1 MREGWDGA
9 GQALRRAPGR
19 PASAP
24 GGSLS
29 GTGGLFVLEVGR
41 LSVRSLIRWG
51 RRGMRPGRRQAWL
64 VGVAAVALLGPVGP
78 LEAKSAR
85 EVRDEATCAALGKEE
100 GYKGRLDVVV
110 FDHAAGELVWPQPA
124 QLWVRDGDPFVVV
137 VTNTHPYAFT
147 YSSSV
152 VASDAAAGGPGQ
164 VVGERVTVKE
174 EDGVTVCVSF
184 RFVEG
189 FPLHKMEISG
199 SAAWTAAAA
208 AVLEKA
214 ATDTDDPMAAAR
226 FKVFRMN
233 PREALKVFESGEA
246 VGADAVVAD
255 AAKKGVLYPYTF
267 PVWVRDS
274 RAQLGFATGL
284 AFSDVTSDRFFVE
297 TDDQGTAETTD
308 DEQRVLAES
317 SSDDFRPDLMAYA
330 SITAPRTPTW
340 WGAGGRLG
348 VTVGL
353 GIGDG
358 GDPRYFLGPS
368 WLIGDRFLVA
378 AGAFG
383 GKVDRLPAG
392 QREGEAPINGANTLS
407 QLGKGFERGWAVGV
421 AWRFGSSDKA
431 DEKFLAALSPPVKQE
446 QKAKP
451 AEGAAEKKPDE
462 KSEEAEGT
470 P

>member
-1 MREGWDGA
+1 MVAEVQGA
-9 GQALRRAPGR
+9 
-19 PASAP
+19 
-24 GGSLS
+24 SLS
-29 GTGGLFVLEVGR
+29 GKVGSFVLEVGR

-64 VGVAAVALLGPVGP
+64 VGVVTVALLGAVGP
-78 LEAKSAR
+78 LGAKSAR
-85 EVRDEATCAALGKEE
+85 EVRDEATCAALGAAS

-164 VVGERVTVKE
+164 VVGKPVKV
-174 EDGVTVCVSF
+174 DNAAGATICVSF

-189 FPLHKMEISG
+189 FPLHKIEISG
-199 SAAWTAAAA
+199 SAAWSKAGEEKLVAALA
-208 AVLEKA
+208 K
-214 ATDTDDPMAAAR
+214 
-226 FKVFRMN
+226 
-233 PREALKVFESGEA
+233 A
-246 VGADAVVAD
+246 VGDVRLHSRIMAIQVDPWLLPEVQEESKDPDVS
-255 AAKKGVLYPYTF
+255 AALRAAGETAVLYPYSF

-284 AFSDVTSDRFFVE
+284 AFSDVTSDRFFIE
-297 TDDQGTAETTD
+297 TDDQDTAETAD

-330 SITAPRTPTW
+330 SITAPRTPKW

-348 VTVGL
+348 MTVGL

-368 WLIGDRFLVA
+368 WLIGDRFLLA

>member
-1 MREGWDGA
+1 MR
-9 GQALRRAPGR
+9 R
-19 PASAP
+19 
-24 GGSLS
+24 
-29 GTGGLFVLEVGR
+29 
-41 LSVRSLIRWG
+41 
-51 RRGMRPGRRQAWL
+51 GRRQAWL
-64 VGVAAVALLGPVGP
+64 VGVATVSLLGPVGP
-78 LEAKSAR
+78 LEAKSAGV
-85 EVRDEATCAALGKEE
+85 VRDAATCAALGEE
-100 GYKGRLDVVV
+100 GSEAGGYKGRLDVVV
-110 FDHAAGELVWPQPA
+110 FDHAAGRLVWPQPA

-137 VTNTHPYAFT
+137 VKNTHPYAFT

-164 VVGERVTVKE
+164 VVGEPITVE
-174 EDGVTVCVSF
+174 NEDGSTVCVSF

-189 FPLHKMEISG
+189 FPLHKIEIAG

-208 AVLEKA
+208 KVLEDA
-214 ATDTDDPMAAAR
+214 ATKNPAKAAR
-226 FKVFRMN
+226 FKMFQIN
-233 PREALKVFESGEA
+233 TPEALRALAAAEEVGES
-246 VGADAVVAD
+246 AVVAA
-255 AAKKGVLYPYTF
+255 AAKKGVLYPYSF

-284 AFSDVTSDRFFVE
+284 AFSDVTSDRFYVE
-297 TDDQGTAETTD
+297 TDDQGTAETVD

-330 SITAPRTPTW
+330 SITAPRTPKW

-348 VTVGL
+348 MTVGL

-462 KSEEAEGT
+462 KSEETKKA